1 VDFPVAALVT
11 VAAFGFVSLVLVCG
25 LVYYAIRAIRLEA
38 EQHRQY
44 TERLVAVAQSKRV
57 ADSYPIRQL
66 PGTSARQVTAAKVMT
81 DDAIVAHEMEAM
93 GLRPHNEEDRL
104 EFMERVA
111 MEH

>member
-1 VDFPVAALVT
+1 MGDFAALAT
-11 VAAFGFVSLVLVCG
+11 VAAFGFVALTLVCG
-25 LVYYAIRAIRLEA
+25 LVWYAIRSIRLEA

-66 PGTSARQVTAAKVMT
+66 PATIAREVAPAKVL
-81 DDAIVAHEMEAM
+81 DDDDIVAREMEAM
-93 GLRPHNEEDRL
+93 GLRPHNEDDRL
-104 EFMERVA
+104 EFMDRMS